1 MNLAASPDWFAG
13 HRARLTIAA
22 DVAAMLVA
30 VSLPWS
36 TSATGILLVVWLVV
50 LLPTLDLATVR
61 ATLKHPAAFL
71 PVLLWALAIL
81 GLLWGDVS
89 WKERWAGVGGY
100 NKLLVIP
107 LLLLQ
112 FRRSPRGHW
121 VLIGFAASAVAL
133 AIVSWLLVL
142 LPGLT
147 WRGKDSGGI
156 PVKDYLSQSAIC
168 MVAAFGLLGLAQ
180 ELWRRARGAAAL
192 ALVVVAAVLLAN
204 IVYVATGR
212 TGLIVIPIL
221 LLLLAGRTYGGKGL
235 IGAVVVGSLL
245 GGVAWASSPYLRDR
259 VLKAFDEV
267 QNYRSSGAITSSGM
281 RLEFWSKA
289 ADFIAEAPLIGHGTG
304 TMPDRFRRA
313 AADRSGAAS
322 VPSVN
327 PHNQVLAVAIEL
339 GLLGGAAL
347 LAMWLAHLALFRGGG
362 LPAWIGLLI
371 VAQNVISSLFNSH
384 LFDFTHG
391 WLYVVGVGVAG
402 GMVLR
407 EPSRNAIPPAG

>member
-1 MNLAASPDWFAG
+1 
-13 HRARLTIAA
+13 
-22 DVAAMLVA
+22 
-30 VSLPWS
+30 
-36 TSATGILLVVWLVV
+36 
-50 LLPTLDLATVR
+50 
-61 ATLKHPAAFL
+61 
-71 PVLLWALAIL
+71 
-81 GLLWGDVS
+81 
-89 WKERWAGVGGY
+89 
-100 NKLLVIP
+100 
-107 LLLLQ
+107 
-112 FRRSPRGHW
+112 
-121 VLIGFAASAVAL
+121 
-133 AIVSWLLVL
+133 
-142 LPGLT
+142 
-147 WRGKDSGGI
+147 
-156 PVKDYLSQSAIC
+156 
-168 MVAAFGLLGLAQ
+168 
-180 ELWRRARGAAAL
+180 
-192 ALVVVAAVLLAN
+192 
-204 IVYVATGR
+204 
-212 TGLIVIPIL
+212 
-221 LLLLAGRTYGGKGL
+221 L

>member
-1 MNLAASPDWFAG
+1 MNLAASPDWFAV

-22 DVAAMLVA
+22 DVAAVLVA
-30 VSLPWS
+30 ISLPWS
-36 TSATGILLVVWLVV
+36 TSATGILLVVWLLV

-61 ATLKHPAAFL
+61 ATLKHPAALL

-112 FRRSPRGHW
+112 FQRSARGHW
-121 VLIGFAASAVAL
+121 VLIGFALATVAL
-133 AIVSWLLVL
+133 AALSWSFVAV
-142 LPGLT
+142 PR
-147 WRGKDSGGI
+147 WQWYGKDLGI
-156 PVKDYLSQSAIC
+156 PVKDYLSQSAVC
-168 MVAAFGLLGLAQ
+168 MVAAFGLLGSALEA
-180 ELWRRARGAAAL
+180 WRRTRRGLAP
-192 ALVVVAAVLLAN
+192 ALVLVAAFLLSN

-212 TGLIVIPIL
+212 TGLVVIPIL
-221 LLLLAGRTYGGKGL
+221 LLLLAGRTYGWKGL
-235 IGAVVVGSLL
+235 IGAAVVGSLL
-245 GGVAWASSPYLRDR
+245 AGVAWASSPYLRNR

-267 QNYRSSGAITSSGM
+267 QNYRSSDAITSSGL

-289 ADFIAEAPLIGHGTG
+289 AGFIAEAPLIGHGTG
-304 TMPDRFRRA
+304 TMPDRYRRA
-313 AADRSGAAS
+313 AAEGSGAAS
-322 VPSVN
+322 VTSVN

-339 GLLGGAAL
+339 GVLGGLAL
-347 LAMWLAHLALFRGGG
+347 VAMWLAHLALFRGGS
-362 LPAWIGLLI
+362 LATWIGLLV

-391 WLYVVGVGVAG
+391 WLYVLGVGVAG

-407 EPSRNAIPPAG
+407 EQSRDAAPPAG